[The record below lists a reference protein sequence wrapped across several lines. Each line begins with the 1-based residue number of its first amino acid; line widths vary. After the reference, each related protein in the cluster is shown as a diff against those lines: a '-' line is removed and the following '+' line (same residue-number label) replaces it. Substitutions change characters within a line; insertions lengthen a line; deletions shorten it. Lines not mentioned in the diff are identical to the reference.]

1 MFVSSTFFLVMR
13 SFVKAVLIL
22 ALCIGATSLLATS
35 VAAQPRPQVR
45 DSMVIKVAPSIER
58 FPVRGRA
65 VPPAPTGTAASAASA
80 APPAANAAVG
90 IFGAEIAVGPV
101 VSIAPLTI
109 AELSAQCPSGKVAI
123 SAGMDLGAS
132 GEANYGAELRGTSI
146 SSDRLVRARVR
157 NANVF
162 VTITGRAMAV
172 CITPIAGMR
181 TIMFGSMQMGARDPA
196 HRADQ
201 GCALSERVIGGGV
214 IGSDFTQI
222 ATNAPQGSA
231 PETVTWREVVAP
243 QNTIVVPG
251 LGYNAEA
258 RAICAPASGVDGWSI
273 VETAE
278 VSLAARGVTTLSI
291 NCPAGAALLAAGVAQ
306 QSSNYIDMLAN
317 DITLASG
324 GATAQVINRN
334 IMGGGAPVRATL
346 AGICA
351 RKQ

>member
-1 MFVSSTFFLVMR
+1 MSLTTLCIMR
-13 SFVKAVLIL
+13 SLTTFARTL
-22 ALCIGATSLLATS
+22 ALCSGVTSLVVSTA
-35 VAAQPRPQVR
+35 AAQIRPQVN
-45 DSMVIKVAPSIER
+45 DSLVLKVVAPPSVER

-65 VPPAPTGTAASAASA
+65 APPPPPAKTPVPP
-80 APPAANAAVG
+80 PPPKAAVG
-90 IFGAEIAVGPV
+90 IFGSEIAVGPV

-109 AELSAQCPSGKVAI
+109 VDLSAQCPSGKVAI

-132 GEANYGAELRGTSI
+132 GDAVYGGELRGTSI

-162 VTITGRAMAV
+162 VAITGRAMAV
-172 CITPIAGMR
+172 CIAPIAGMR
-181 TIMFGSMQMGARDPA
+181 TIMFGAMQMGARDPA

-201 GCALSERVIGGGV
+201 GCAASERLIGGGV
-214 IGSDFTQI
+214 MGSDFTQI
-222 ATNAPQGSA
+222 AANAPQGGA
-231 PETVTWREVVAP
+231 PESATWREVVAP
-243 QNTIVVPG
+243 QNTVVVPG
-251 LGYNAEA
+251 LGYTAEA
-258 RAICAPASGVDGWSI
+258 RAICAPAAGVDGWSI

-278 VSLAARGVTTLSI
+278 VSLAARGVTTLSL
-291 NCPAGAALLAAGVAQ
+291 NCPAGAALLAAGVVQ

-324 GATAQVINRN
+324 SATAQVVNRN
-334 IMGGGAPVRATL
+334 IIGGGVPVRATL